1 MLKKFVLIPIVAIL
15 LGGSATAADFQGG
28 AIVSLVRMTHLNAE
42 MAYQE
47 EVLHTNLPELHLAWG
62 GEFGV
67 VLSLGNL
74 PIRPSLKAQ
83 LLHVSVSGGGE
94 TTRVSLTGLCAGGAF
109 ARGGWQMGAAIHG
122 FRANLSFPLA
132 GYEGLAGWGW
142 GASGCVGYAFPI
154 FARATFEVSA
164 VLQWLP
170 VSKMTDSFGES
181 YLGRGA
187 PFVDFSGIGVS
198 ATLRWKTSL
207 F

>member
-1 MLKKFVLIPIVAIL
+1 MLKKLVLIPIAAIL
-15 LGGSATAADFQGG
+15 LGGSATAVDFQGG
-28 AIVSLVRMTHLNAE
+28 MAVSLARMTHLNAE

-47 EVLHTNLPELHLAWG
+47 EVLHTNLPELHLSWG

-83 LLHVSVSGGGE
+83 LLRASVSGGGE
-94 TTRVSLTGLCAGGAF
+94 MTRASLTGLCAGGAYI
-109 ARGGWQMGAAIHG
+109 RGGWHMGVSVHG

-132 GYEGLAGWGW
+132 GYEGLTGWGW
-142 GASGCVGYAFPI
+142 GASGYAGYTFPI
-154 FARATFEVSA
+154 FARARIEFNA

-170 VSKMTDSFGES
+170 VSKMKDSFGET

-187 PFVDFSGIGVS
+187 PFLDFSGVGVS
-198 ATLRWKTSL
+198 ATLCWQTSL